1 MVEIWG
7 THALEELS
15 LRHARGWI
23 VEDAEGRRYTD
34 LVSGVWCNVLGAAH
48 PRWVDAVQRQAAKLV
63 HVGQSFLTDEMRRGL
78 DALGTIL
85 PPALNRGVFL
95 NTGSEAVELA
105 LKMAFAATGHQGVGV
120 VEWGYYG
127 GTSLALSLSGVG
139 RRMGYLPPP
148 PDVLVLPAPT
158 CHRCPVGQIPDNC
171 GAACL
176 ASLAEAEKGR
186 YAAVL
191 YEPVLSGAGVLVPPR
206 GYGARIVD
214 LAHRCGALI
223 IAEEVTTGMGRTGRW
238 FAFEHDDIVPDI
250 LVVGKILGAGLP
262 VAAVVTTADVETSCR
277 GTLKHVQSH
286 QNDPFS
292 GALAATVI
300 DILREEG
307 LVEAAAE
314 KGAFL
319 LEGLEALYRRHPS
332 IATVRGRGLLVGVEL
347 VPERA
352 PKGPELREALRKR
365 GFLVDYQLHTATMR
379 LFPPYVTPREEFA
392 RFLDAL
398 DEVLA
403 AMDA

>member
-1 MVEIWG
+1 MELWG
-7 THALEELS
+7 TNPLEGLS
-15 LRHARGWI
+15 IRHARGWT

-34 LVSGVWCNVLGAAH
+34 LVSGVWCHVLGAAH
-48 PRWVDAVQRQAAKLV
+48 PRWVEAVQRQASGLV
-63 HVGQSFLTDEMRRGL
+63 HVGQAFVTEETRRGL

-105 LKMAFAATGHQGVGV
+105 LKMAFAATGHRGVGV

-127 GTSLALSLSGVG
+127 GTTLALSLSGVG
-139 RRMGYLPPP
+139 RRMNYLPPP

-158 CHRCPVGQIPDNC
+158 CHRCPVGKTPASC
-171 GAACL
+171 EAACL
-176 ASLAEAEKGR
+176 DPLAEAEQGR

-214 LAHRCGALI
+214 LAHRCGALV

-262 VAAVVTTADVETSCR
+262 VAAVISTDDVETRCR

-307 LVEAAAE
+307 LVEAAGE

-319 LEGLEALYRRHPS
+319 LRGLEELSQRHPC
-332 IATVRGRGLLVGVEL
+332 IATVRGRGLIVGIEL
-347 VPERA
+347 VPEKA
-352 PKGPELREALRKR
+352 PKGPELRQTLRQR

-379 LFPPYVTPREEFA
+379 LFPPYVTPREEFV
-392 RFLDAL
+392 RFLGAL

-403 AMDA
+403 AVDV

>member
-1 MVEIWG
+1 M
-7 THALEELS
+7 
-15 LRHARGWI
+15 
-23 VEDAEGRRYTD
+23 
-34 LVSGVWCNVLGAAH
+34 
-48 PRWVDAVQRQAAKLV
+48 
-63 HVGQSFLTDEMRRGL
+63 
-78 DALGTIL
+78 
-85 PPALNRGVFL
+85 
-95 NTGSEAVELA
+95 
-105 LKMAFAATGHQGVGV
+105 
-120 VEWGYYG
+120 
-127 GTSLALSLSGVG
+127 
-139 RRMGYLPPP
+139 
-148 PDVLVLPAPT
+148 
-158 CHRCPVGQIPDNC
+158 
-171 GAACL
+171 
-176 ASLAEAEKGR
+176 
-186 YAAVL
+186 
-191 YEPVLSGAGVLVPPR
+191 
-206 GYGARIVD
+206 
-214 LAHRCGALI
+214 
-223 IAEEVTTGMGRTGRW
+223 
-238 FAFEHDDIVPDI
+238 
-250 LVVGKILGAGLP
+250 GKILGAGLP

-292 GALAATVI
+292 GALAAAVI

-319 LEGLEALYRRHPS
+319 LEGLEALSRRHPS